1 MGKKSGLDNIGIWT
15 RKLNIELNE
24 DEEMAVLQK
33 VKQASH
39 DLKRVLTEDEF
50 VEIVKTIKS

>member
-15 RKLNIELNE
+15 RKLNIELDE

-33 VKQASH
+33 VKQMSH
-39 DLKRVLTEDEF
+39 DLKRVLTENEF
-50 VEIVKTIKS
+50 AEIVKTVRS